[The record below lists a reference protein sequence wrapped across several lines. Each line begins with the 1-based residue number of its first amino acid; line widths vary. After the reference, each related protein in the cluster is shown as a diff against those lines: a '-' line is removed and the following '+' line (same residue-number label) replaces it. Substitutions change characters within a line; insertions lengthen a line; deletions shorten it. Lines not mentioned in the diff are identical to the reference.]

1 MASTD
6 EDQPVSVANVLALDE
21 QRRKEYGT
29 ALSMDGGTLKLTNAA
44 GESLGNAPLDAI
56 PVSFIEAL

>member
-6 EDQPVSVANVLALDE
+6 ADQPVSVANVVALDA

-29 ALSMDGGTLKLTNAA
+29 ALTMDGDSLRLTNAA
-44 GESLGNAPLDAI
+44 GESLGSAPLDEI

>member
-1 MASTD
+1 MPSDA
-6 EDQPVSVANVLALDE
+6 EQPVSVANMVALDT

-29 ALSMDGGTLKLTNAA
+29 ALSMDGDTLKLTNAA
-44 GESLGNAPLDAI
+44 GDALGTADVSEI

>member
-1 MASTD
+1 MASD
-6 EDQPVSVANVLALDE
+6 AEQPVSVANMVALDE

-29 ALSMDGGTLKLTNAA
+29 ALSMDGDTLKLTNAA
-44 GESLGNAPLDAI
+44 GEALGTADVSEI

>member
-6 EDQPVSVANVLALDE
+6 ADQPVSVANMVALDA
-21 QRRKEYGT
+21 QRRKEYG
-29 ALSMDGGTLKLTNAA
+29 ASLSMDGGTLKLTNAA
-44 GESLGNAPLDAI
+44 GESLGSTDMSAI

>member
-6 EDQPVSVANVLALDE
+6 ADQPVSVANVLALDT

-29 ALSMDGGTLKLTNAA
+29 ALTMDGDSLKLTNAA
-44 GESLGNAPLDAI
+44 GESLGSAEISAI

>member
-6 EDQPVSVANVLALDE
+6 ADQPVSVANMVALDA
-21 QRRKEYGT
+21 QRRAEYGT
-29 ALSMDGGTLKLTNAA
+29 SLSMDGGTLKLTNAA
-44 GESLGNAPLDAI
+44 GESLGSADMSAI

>member
-6 EDQPVSVANVLALDE
+6 ADQPVSVANVMALDAE
-21 QRRKEYGT
+21 RRKEYGT
-29 ALSMDGGTLKLTNAA
+29 ALSMDGDSLRLTNAA
-44 GESLGNAPLDAI
+44 GESLGTADVSEI